1 MENDRKYSKIY
12 QGLDCKVR
20 EIIFEQK
27 EKVEEILNNKK
38 SLFVADKLL
47 EKETLLIF
55 N

>member
-1 MENDRKYSKIY
+1 MKKYWQS
-12 QGLDCKVR
+12 CKVR

-38 SLFVADKLL
+38 SLIVALSDKLL
-47 EKETLLIF
+47 EKETLLLKDLDEIF